1 MFNPETNRNPSENP
15 SNRSGYTEIVYDG
28 VGQKPHNNHNGDE
41 RPFLTQTGHG
51 GRRRPSE

>member
-51 GRRRPSE
+51 GRRRPSK